1 MTETIENSA
10 TLETYQNELH
20 QLIEQMN
27 EYQAELVLSFIKTL
41 FGLPD

>member
-1 MTETIENSA
+1 MTNLNNKS
-10 TLETYQNELH
+10 LETYHNELH
-20 QLIEQMN
+20 HLIEQMN

>member
-1 MTETIENSA
+1 MTEAEKIE
-10 TLETYQNELH
+10 TLTYQEELH

-41 FGLPD
+41 FSIPD